1 MPAPGAAV
9 PGAPA
14 IHTAGT
20 APTPPVFVPGVPAA
34 PAAAAVP
41 GLPGLIPAAPI
52 VSAAGSLPTPPAG
65 VIPGLA
71 QGVATLLSPP
81 QVTIPGIPGF
91 GIPLP
96 TTISGPH
103 DLLCA
108 ASGWSATAPGS
119 AGAPAGAL
127 LGAGLPPAD
136 RWFDAREEGR

>member
-1 MPAPGAAV
+1 MPNPGAAV

-14 IHTAGT
+14 IRAAGT
-20 APTPPVFVPGVPAA
+20 PPTPPVFVPGAPGVPS
-34 PAAAAVP
+34 AAAVP

-52 VSAAGSLPTPPAG
+52 ASAAGSLPTPPAG
-65 VIPGLA
+65 VIPGIA

-96 TTISGPH
+96 STISGPH

-108 ASGWSATAPGS
+108 ASGWSAS
-119 AGAPAGAL
+119 AAGPSGAPAGAL
-127 LGAGLPPAD
+127 LGADLPPGD
-136 RWFDAREEGR
+136 RWFAAREEGR